1 MTRNWMWL
9 LLLAAS
15 LSGCMG
21 TEPEKPN
28 PKLEPLSAN
37 GGDFGQTL
45 IGTTKQIRF
54 KLINDGS
61 GFTKTETLKDIR
73 ISVPNGGVAYDPN
86 SCLGDL
92 EENEWCEIV
101 VYYTPQQV
109 LSMSGK
115 LTVTSNADTA
125 QTQDLSGRGVQALQP
140 ALGVIELAGN
150 TSTQFI
156 VAKGGTLTR
165 TYTLTNRGNAA
176 DTLTITGP
184 GADVTDWVLTN
195 NCQGEVAQQ
204 ASCTLDVTYQPG
216 STAIASTLTVTVQ
229 DDYNKDYGQL
239 VIELAGLPQ

>member
-1 MTRNWMWL
+1 MNRNWTW

-21 TEPEKPN
+21 TEPDKPN

-54 KLINDGS
+54 KLLNDGS

-73 ISVPNGGVAYDPN
+73 ITVTDGSVAYDPD
-86 SCLGDL
+86 SCPPQL
-92 EENEWCEIV
+92 EENESCEIV
-101 VYYTPQQV
+101 VYYTPLQV
-109 LSMSGK
+109 LPMSGK

-125 QTQDLSGRGVQALQP
+125 QSRDLSGRGVQALSP
-140 ALGVIELAGN
+140 AMGVVELIGN

-156 VAKGGTLTR
+156 VAKGSSLKR
-165 TYTLTNRGNAA
+165 TYTLQNRGNAA
-176 DTLTITGP
+176 DTLTVTGP
-184 GADVTDWVLTN
+184 GADATEWVLTN
-195 NCQGEVAQQ
+195 NCQGELAPQ
-204 ASCTLDVTYQPG
+204 ADCTLDVTYQPG
-216 STAIASTLTVTVQ
+216 SNAIASTLTVTVE
-229 DDYNKDYGQL
+229 DAYNKDYGQL